1 MVSFKTSAQSGFVLI
16 TSIVFLVALTAVAS
30 VLMLNASSDIKMSGA
45 SEEKLIAIQA
55 TVSALDETVADQ
67 IRGNVNL
74 FAGKD
79 FPKPVNTITSVS
91 VKSVVIDNELDTN
104 EPTDCPHTTLSSS
117 NQLLK
122 CNVVSIAVS
131 NEYGRNKT
139 SEVRANANIAQQ
151 LLNVGN

>member
-1 MVSFKTSAQSGFVLI
+1 MVGNQKKTQTGFVLI

-30 VLMLNASSDIKMSGA
+30 VLMLNSSSDIKMSGA
-45 SEEKLIAIQA
+45 SEEKLIAVQA
-55 TVSALDETVADQ
+55 AVSALDETVADQ

-79 FPKPVNTITSVS
+79 FPQPVNTITSVAVS
-91 VKSVVIDNELDTN
+91 SVVIDNELDSN

-122 CNVVSIAVS
+122 CNVVSIAVT
-131 NEYGRNKT
+131 NQYGRNNT